1 MACAGGNGDFHLG
14 FGGAGLIRFSQVA
27 SKPDFAAGAVFSDG
41 LLVTFLV
48 GRKAVALAFAVV
60 EVEDHAAE
68 LHAPLAHAAVV
79 EADRQFGI
87 FAAPAAERFVV
98 TVDADQV
105 VAPEGHVAAFDEAGG
120 TQRPVE
126 ECHERDADGVVAVAH
141 APHQRCERGDLPA
154 EYLAGEHFGD
164 DAARPG
170 DVVAPMCEDHV
181 ILDEVTLEDQVAVDL
196 YDVFATARRDGFVA
210 DHGQAEPLVL
220 VPDVPDG
227 DGRHRFEMADDIAGA
242 DTRTVVSDQDF
253 RGHGRLLHYAVQ
265 AQVEGPRPVVGGDD
279 Q

>member
-1 MACAGGNGDFHLG
+1 MACAGGNGVFHLG

-120 TQRPVE
+120 DP
-126 ECHERDADGVVAVAH
+126 ASG
-141 APHQRCERGDLPA
+141 RGMP
-154 EYLAGEHFGD
+154 
-164 DAARPG
+164 
-170 DVVAPMCEDHV
+170 
-181 ILDEVTLEDQVAVDL
+181 
-196 YDVFATARRDGFVA
+196 
-210 DHGQAEPLVL
+210 
-220 VPDVPDG
+220 
-227 DGRHRFEMADDIAGA
+227 
-242 DTRTVVSDQDF
+242 
-253 RGHGRLLHYAVQ
+253 
-265 AQVEGPRPVVGGDD
+265 
-279 Q
+279 